1 MNPDM
6 NLLNTQLPIGI
17 LEHLST
23 LPLFVCAADEGF
35 RFVYVN
41 APALQLFGYTRSEIM
56 ALGPASSTGYPL
68 LNIEQDWN
76 QLPANQTT
84 PVDILIQAQDGSIH
98 NKKVS
103 YCRYQ
108 HEGQSLLIGY
118 CTNQQHITELEQQL
132 FISQRTAEQA
142 LSVRNRFLTHM
153 SHELRT
159 PLSGIIGLSL
169 LARDT
174 ESLSL
179 AKDYFRQISQSG
191 EHLLTTLTDILDFCQ
206 LETGTMALHPISFN
220 PALLIEDAFNAVK
233 NQARSK
239 NIQLNSH
246 IDPDLP
252 AYLLGDAQ
260 RLRQV
265 LMNLVDNAVKFTQK
279 GEVSIRME
287 KSPQHTN
294 DSIRVR
300 ISVSD
305 TGSGI
310 GLSDCPKLFKA
321 FEQLDSS
328 DSRPHQGSGLGLALA
343 WHLVNL
349 MGGTGIEVNSVL
361 GFGTTFSL
369 ELPFDKAGASVLQQH
384 SIEVL
389 KELPLRELNILIV
402 EDNAI
407 NHRIARAMM
416 ENAGSTVTVAENGA
430 LAVDLLRRS
439 AKDTFDLILMDIQMP
454 VMDGYTATRM
464 IRDDL
469 HLTQI
474 PIIATTAH
482 TMSSDRQA
490 CLEAGMNAHVGKP
503 INKQLLIN
511 TILNC
516 LPRNPDILVD
526 MSSTNGLSLQLV
538 ALVNMNRS
546 FKESIPNLP
555 NALMC
560 LGNDEHL
567 YCELGHLFI
576 SQHAEDMKELEHCL
590 MVKKMA
596 QAKMITHTLK
606 DLANTMGL
614 IPLYEAMTKLHYKL
628 ESHPEDWPAQ
638 ELQLAETELHTTLK
652 ALRQLLLGLPL

>member
-1 MNPDM
+1 MNPDIKP
-6 NLLNTQLPIGI
+6 LHTQLPIAI

-23 LPLFVCAADEGF
+23 LPLFVCAANEGF
-35 RFVYVN
+35 RFIYAN
-41 APALQLFGYTRSEIM
+41 ESALQLFGYTLAEIM
-56 ALGPASSTGYPL
+56 ALGPASSPGYPL
-68 LNIEQDWN
+68 VNMEEHWN
-76 QLPANQTT
+76 KL
-84 PVDILIQAQDGSIH
+84 PVDQTAHADTLLQTHNGSRHTI
-98 NKKVS
+98 KVS

-108 HEGQSLLIGY
+108 HEGQSLLIGH

-132 FISQRTAEQA
+132 FVAERTAEQA

-159 PLSGIIGLSL
+159 PLGGIIGLSL

-179 AKDYFRQISQSG
+179 ARDYFKQIHQSG
-191 EHLLTTLTDILDFCQ
+191 EQLLSTLTDILDFCQ
-206 LETGTMALHPISFN
+206 LETGIMALHPISFN
-220 PALLIEDAFNAVK
+220 PANLIEEAFNAVK
-233 NQARSK
+233 NQARSR
-239 NIQLNSH
+239 NIQLNGH

-252 AYLLGDAQ
+252 AYLVGDAQ

-265 LMNLVDNAVKFTQK
+265 LMNLVDNAVKFTKK
-279 GEVSIRME
+279 GAVSIRIE
-287 KSPQHTN
+287 KSPQHTD
-294 DSIRVR
+294 DSIRLR

-305 TGSGI
+305 TGQGI
-310 GLSDCPKLFKA
+310 AVEDCPKLFKA

-328 DSRPHQGSGLGLALA
+328 DNRRHQGSGLGLALA
-343 WHLVNL
+343 WHLVKL
-349 MGGTGIEVNSVL
+349 MGGAGIDLDSDL
-361 GFGTTFSL
+361 GLGSTFSL
-369 ELPFDKAGASVLQQH
+369 ELPFDMASASVLQQH
-384 SIEVL
+384 NIEVI
-389 KELPLRELNILIV
+389 KELPLCGLNILIV

-416 ENAGSTVTVAENGA
+416 EKSGSTVTVAENGA
-430 LAVDLLRRS
+430 VAVDLLRRS
-439 AKDTFDLILMDIQMP
+439 PPNAFDLILMDIQMP
-454 VMDGYTATRM
+454 VMDGYTATRL
-464 IRDDL
+464 IRHDL
-469 HLTQI
+469 HLTRI

-482 TMSSDRQA
+482 TMSIDRQA
-490 CLEAGMNAHVGKP
+490 CLEAGMDAHVGKP

-516 LPRNPDILVD
+516 LPRNSEILVD
-526 MSSTNGLSLQLV
+526 MSSTNGHSLQLV
-538 ALVNMNRS
+538 ALVNMNRN

-555 NALMC
+555 NALLC

-590 MVKKMA
+590 KTNKTA
-596 QAKMITHTLK
+596 QARMITHTLK

-614 IPLYEAMTKLHYKL
+614 IPLHEAMTKLHYAL
-628 ESHPEDWPAQ
+628 QSHPEEWPAN
-638 ELQLAETELHTTLK
+638 ELEMAETELQTTLK